1 MSAGK
6 CLRLALLFV
15 VVFASGG
22 ASALG
27 RCPEF
32 YGGKKVGSLES
43 PLIREASG
51 LAASRKNKG
60 VLWVHNDRGDAPRI
74 FAMSTQSRKGRPT
87 AGKHLGV
94 FRLNGARAQDWE
106 DIAIGPGPEPGI
118 DYLYIADI
126 GDNDAKRNSIVVYRV
141 AEPNVDV
148 NEQPGKVVL
157 EGAQAIK
164 LKYPDAAHNAE
175 TLLVDPLTKDIY
187 IATKESSTRVYRA
200 AYPQSTDD
208 VTTMEF
214 AAELGFGM
222 AVGGDISP
230 AGDLVVIR
238 GYFAATLWVRDGRAS
253 LRKVFDG
260 DRCNVPLVLE
270 LQGEAIAFDD
280 KGQGYYTV
288 SEKRHQPIYYFA
300 RKSK

>member
-1 MSAGK
+1 VSAGK
-6 CLRLALLFV
+6 CLRLVLLFV
-15 VVFASGG
+15 VVFAFGG

-32 YGGKKVGSLES
+32 YGGRKIGSLES

-60 VLWVHNDRGDAPRI
+60 VLWIHNDRGDAPRV
-74 FAMSTQSRKGRPT
+74 FAMSTQGR
-87 AGKHLGV
+87 HLGV
-94 FRLNGARAQDWE
+94 FRLKGARAQDWE
-106 DIAIGPGPEPGI
+106 DIAIGPGPEAGT

-148 NEQPGKVVL
+148 NEQGGKVVL

-175 TLLVDPLTKDIY
+175 TLMVDPLTKDIY
-187 IATKESSTRVYRA
+187 IATKEGTTRVYRA

-214 AAELGFGM
+214 AAELSFGM

-238 GYFAATLWVRDGRAS
+238 GYFAASLWVRDNRVP
-253 LRKVFDG
+253 LHKVFESDK
-260 DRCNVPLVLE
+260 CNVPLVLE
-270 LQGEAIAFDD
+270 RQGEAIAFDGE
-280 KGQGYYTV
+280 GQGYYTV
-288 SEKRHQPIYYFA
+288 SEKKHQPIYYFA
-300 RKSK
+300 RKSKQ